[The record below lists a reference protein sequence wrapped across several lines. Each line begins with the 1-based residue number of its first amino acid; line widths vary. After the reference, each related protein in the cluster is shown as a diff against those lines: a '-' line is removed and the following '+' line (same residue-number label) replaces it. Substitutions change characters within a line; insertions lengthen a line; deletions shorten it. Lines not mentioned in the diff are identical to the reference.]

1 MRAFTATV
9 SFATFRRSRGAR
21 GRHAAHTRATR
32 SKCKVNAVAED
43 AIPVEVKAFIA
54 AHIESVL
61 QLEVLLLLHAQA
73 PRQFTAA
80 ELAQELRID
89 AAWVS
94 VQLASLA
101 DAGVLTAAAPAPG
114 AAPYR
119 YEPRAADLD
128 RAVAGLAREY
138 AARRVTVIGLIF
150 SKPVDKIRSFADAF
164 RLRKD
169 KPDG

>member
-1 MRAFTATV
+1 MGEAGISQTVQAF
-9 SFATFRRSRGAR
+9 
-21 GRHAAHTRATR
+21 
-32 SKCKVNAVAED
+32 VAD
-43 AIPVEVKAFIA
+43 
-54 AHIESVL
+54 HIDSVL

-94 VQLASLA
+94 GQLASLA
-101 DAGVLTAAAPAPG
+101 DAGVLTATGGNPPQ
-114 AAPYR
+114 YR
-119 YEPRAADLD
+119 YEPRAAELD
-128 RAVAGLAREY
+128 GAVAGLAREY

-169 KPDG
+169 RSD

>member
-1 MRAFTATV
+1 
-9 SFATFRRSRGAR
+9 
-21 GRHAAHTRATR
+21 
-32 SKCKVNAVAED
+32 VNAVAED
-43 AIPVEVKAFIA
+43 AIPDEVKAFIA

-73 PRQFTAA
+73 PRPWTAA

-89 AAWVS
+89 AAWVAG
-94 VQLASLA
+94 QLASLA
-101 DAGVLTAAAPAPG
+101 DAGVLAATAAGGNAPQ
-114 AAPYR
+114 YR
-119 YEPRAADLD
+119 YEPRAAELD

>member
-1 MRAFTATV
+1 M
-9 SFATFRRSRGAR
+9 
-21 GRHAAHTRATR
+21 
-32 SKCKVNAVAED
+32 AED
-43 AIPVEVKAFIA
+43 AIPDEVKAFIA

-114 AAPYR
+114 AAPQSR